1 MTIKE
6 YEQRFRTIL
15 NLNNPSIDRDKMLSA
30 LMSEMEHTFQI
41 PMIKNEDW
49 EKENHEVYSLYR
61 KVSESRSF

>member
-30 LMSEMEHTFQI
+30 LMSEMEHTFRI

-49 EKENHEVYSLYR
+49 EKRNHEVYSLYQE
-61 KVSESRSF
+61 VSESRSF